1 MLAAEFPAASASSC
15 KDVLCGQHQRALP
28 SGLPPLAGEASSA
41 DSTRGRCPL
50 DSRPSSGRRPL
61 RTAPEGAALWTPAPM
76 RRAPKGSALW
86 TPAGASP
93 RPRDANASQLACGRD
108 GDWVH

>member
-50 DSRPSSGRRPL
+50 DSRAYAAGTKGLRPL
-61 RTAPEGAALWTPAPM
+61 DSRWG
-76 RRAPKGSALW
+76 
-86 TPAGASP
+86 
-93 RPRDANASQLACGRD
+93 
-108 GDWVH
+108 

>member
-41 DSTRGRCPL
+41 DSTRGT
-50 DSRPSSGRRPL
+50 RPSGLPSI
-61 RTAPEGAALWTPAPM
+61 AF
-76 RRAPKGSALW
+76 
-86 TPAGASP
+86 
-93 RPRDANASQLACGRD
+93 GRD
-108 GDWVH
+108 VGTSSARSVLLSPQRINKYT

>member
-41 DSTRGRCPL
+41 DSTKGLRPL
-50 DSRPSSGRRPL
+50 DSRWG
-61 RTAPEGAALWTPAPM
+61 
-76 RRAPKGSALW
+76 
-86 TPAGASP
+86 
-93 RPRDANASQLACGRD
+93 
-108 GDWVH
+108 